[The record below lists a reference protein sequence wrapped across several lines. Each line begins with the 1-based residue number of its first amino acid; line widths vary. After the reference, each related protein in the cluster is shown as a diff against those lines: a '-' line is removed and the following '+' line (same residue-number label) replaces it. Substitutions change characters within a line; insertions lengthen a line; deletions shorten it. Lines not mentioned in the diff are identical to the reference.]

1 MVAGGDQPPAM
12 RSQVEVARHVAGER
26 TDAYSAALWSLVPI
40 VDGPTG
46 PHVTF
51 PAIVYAAIAG
61 RRDALGPARSEL
73 STYQPPDGNRVAVY
87 FLTAWF
93 LDHGYF
99 RFSLAHVPVAQLFGP
114 DPVEVS
120 DEFVNRLS
128 VSAAQFLSGYEEH
141 DAERRT
147 EASALAALAIKESMW
162 GGPLPEAWI

>member
-1 MVAGGDQPPAM
+1 M
-12 RSQVEVARHVAGER
+12 RSQVEMARHVAGER
-26 TDAYSAALWSLVPI
+26 TDAYSAALWSLVPG
-40 VDGPTG
+40 VDGPAG

-61 RRDALGPARSEL
+61 RQAALGPARNDL
-73 STYQPPDGNRVAVY
+73 SSYQPPDGNRVAVY

-93 LDHGYF
+93 LDYGYF
-99 RFSLAHVPVAQLFGP
+99 HFSLGRGPVAQLFGA
-114 DPVEVS
+114 DPLPVN

-128 VSAAQFLSGYEEH
+128 VSAAQFLAGYEELE
-141 DAERRT
+141 AERRP